1 MLLPSE
7 RPVPPLW
14 GFNGPS
20 QQARGGR
27 VGAISGQGQFEVEC
41 DQGADKSW
49 SGGSWSTH
57 MVGLPRGRHL
67 LLQSAE

>member
-20 QQARGGR
+20 QQARGGEPLVDKVNLRWSAIRGQTR
-27 VGAISGQGQFEVEC
+27 VGQPTWWGCRVGGTSSYNPLNK
-41 DQGADKSW
+41 AD
-49 SGGSWSTH
+49 
-57 MVGLPRGRHL
+57 HL
-67 LLQSAE
+67 L